1 MWESWF
7 NSSVNI
13 SYFLV
18 FCLSL
23 SQPKKKLLCPLY
35 LLCWISTD
43 ETHLLNL
50 QSISS
55 SVWLAVNKPW
65 LYFFSLILDHC
76 FSHPSLYSGD
86 WIFCVFTLTLLWLRI
101 NAYLPV
107 FLKMLYS
114 LFSLWVFS
122 FIVLFAAF
130 IQWIQKPGVA
140 VLNYTQVL
148 SHLVRLVS
156 MRVFV
161 FMCVT
166 ALWWSKVVTTS
177 LYILKWVQC
186 CSVATWGQ
194 YGHANAVMQSDA
206 PNVCKLHVSL
216 HLVQLWVFIIM

>member
-23 SQPKKKLLCPLY
+23 SQPKKKLLYPLY

-65 LYFFSLILDHC
+65 FYFFSLILDHC

-148 SHLVRLVS
+148 SHLVHLVS
-156 MRVFV
+156 MRVCIHVCHCPLVVKGCNDIFV
-161 FMCVT
+161 YFEMGAVLLCGHLRTVWTCKCCNAIRCTKCV
-166 ALWWSKVVTTS
+166 
-177 LYILKWVQC
+177 
-186 CSVATWGQ
+186 
-194 YGHANAVMQSDA
+194 
-206 PNVCKLHVSL
+206 
-216 HLVQLWVFIIM
+216 

>member
-65 LYFFSLILDHC
+65 FYFFSLILDHC

-130 IQWIQKPGVA
+130 IQWIQKP
-140 VLNYTQVL
+140 
-148 SHLVRLVS
+148 
-156 MRVFV
+156 
-161 FMCVT
+161 
-166 ALWWSKVVTTS
+166 WSCSPELHTGAFSPGIVGFHES
-177 LYILKWVQC
+177 LYSCV
-186 CSVATWGQ
+186 SVPSGGQ
-194 YGHANAVMQSDA
+194 R
-206 PNVCKLHVSL
+206 L
-216 HLVQLWVFIIM
+216 